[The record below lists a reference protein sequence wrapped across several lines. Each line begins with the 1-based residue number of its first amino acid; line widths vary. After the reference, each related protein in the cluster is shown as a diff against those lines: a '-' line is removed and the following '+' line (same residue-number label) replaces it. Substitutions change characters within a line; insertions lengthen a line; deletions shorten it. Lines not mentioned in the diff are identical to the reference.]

1 MKYAGRT
8 LLAVVAGMAL
18 AFVLVV
24 GVEFFSSIVHP
35 LPPDLHGNIPEHV
48 RRYQNWVLAIV
59 VLMWGATSAVATW
72 TASKLS
78 DRLAGIFVAFF
89 LEWALVFNLTKLPYV
104 AWFKFAMFVAFPI
117 ACLLGIR
124 FGAGRRGQV
133 LKLLISR
140 LTGQVLYQ
148 N

>member
-1 MKYAGRT
+1 VKYAGRT
-8 LLAVVAGMAL
+8 LLAVLAGMAL

-35 LPPDLHGNIPEHV
+35 LPPDFNGNMPEHV
-48 RRYQNWVLAIV
+48 RRYQHWVLAIV
-59 VLMWGATSAVATW
+59 VLAWGATSGVATW

-78 DRLAGIFVAFF
+78 DRLAGIVVGFL

-104 AWFKFAMFVAFPI
+104 TWFKIAMFVAFPI

-124 FGAGRRGQV
+124 YGAERRG
-133 LKLLISR
+133 
-140 LTGQVLYQ
+140 
-148 N
+148 